1 MESDLY
7 TRFLAFIGQHQLMLS
22 SDKVLV
28 AVSGGADS
36 VVLAHLMHKS
46 PYPSAIAHMN
56 FQLRGRES
64 DDDEA
69 FVRKLAPQLGVE
81 VFVQKV
87 DTAQYAQKNQLS
99 TQVAARD
106 LRYTFFEELAQ
117 QHGFTKIAVA
127 HHADDQAETFFIN
140 LQRRSGI
147 RGLAGIPVRR
157 EKIIRPLL
165 FATRQEIEDYANIN
179 KLVYRNDSS
188 NSSNYYL
195 RNRIRHHLLPKAEE
209 VLPGFM
215 EAIPAVMSH
224 LRETDVMIRQMIS
237 QQQSRL
243 FRRVG
248 EEVRI
253 SLNDLQ
259 LLTPL
264 HTWLHYLL
272 EDFGFN
278 GEVLQSAAEVITN
291 RESGRIFFSD
301 KFKMV
306 IDRSSMIILRKKAQS
321 DSEEVLIYAESQNI
335 HSPLNLS
342 FQMMDKNEVSD
353 LKVPPT
359 TALFDL
365 ERLEFPLLLRKWKH
379 GDRFQPFGMKGSRL
393 VSDFLIDAKVDVIE
407 KERVYVLTS
416 GEQIIWVVGY
426 RAASGASVTHK
437 TKKIFK
443 VHILQET

>member
-7 TRFLAFIGQHQLMLS
+7 SRFVAFVGQHQLMSS

-28 AVSGGADS
+28 ALSGGADS
-36 VVLAHLMHKS
+36 VVLSHLMKKTGW
-46 PYPSAIAHMN
+46 PFALAHMN
-56 FQLRGRES
+56 FQLRAKES

-69 FVRKLAPQLGVE
+69 FVRKLAFQLGVE
-81 VFVQKV
+81 IFVQKV
-87 DTAQYAQKNQLS
+87 DTAQYAQTNQLS

-117 QHGFTKIAVA
+117 QHGFTKIAIA

-165 FATRQEIEDYANIN
+165 FATRQEIEDFANIN

-188 NSSNYYL
+188 NSSDYYL
-195 RNRIRHHLLPKAEE
+195 RNRIRHHLLPALEE
-209 VLPGFM
+209 VMPGFM
-215 EAIPAVMSH
+215 DAISLVMSH
-224 LRETDVMIRQMIS
+224 LRETDVMIQQMIS
-237 QQQSRL
+237 ERQNLL
-243 FRRVG
+243 FNKVG
-248 EEVRI
+248 EEIRI
-253 SLNDLQ
+253 PLADLQ
-259 LLTPL
+259 SLDPL

-272 EDFGFN
+272 ADFGFN
-278 GEVLQSAAEVITN
+278 REVILSAAEVITN
-291 RESGRIFFSD
+291 HESGRKFFSD
-301 KFKMV
+301 KYKMV
-306 IDRSSMIILRKKAQS
+306 IDRSTLIIVPRQDQS
-321 DSEEVLIYAESQNI
+321 ISEEGLIWAESQNL

-342 FQMMDKNEVSD
+342 IQMMDRNEVSD
-353 LKVPPT
+353 LKVHPN

-365 ERLEFPLLLRKWKH
+365 DRLEFPLVLRKWKH

-416 GEQIIWVVGY
+416 GEEIIWVVGY
-426 RAASGASVTHK
+426 RAASGASVTEK
-437 TKKIFK
+437 TKKIFS
-443 VHILQET
+443 VHVLPET